1 MRDGPEEGDA
11 MRRLLSMP
19 PLSFALVACAAGS
32 SQAQTEAGMS
42 SHFDAA
48 AVVHTAVVR
57 GDLTGVREPGRWLAE
72 QSPPDLPEG
81 TEAYV
86 AELQKYARRAADARN
101 LEDAAYATGRI
112 AQACGA
118 CHREYAGGPVPV
130 LPPAADEGPDLPAHM
145 VRHAWAVKRMWEGLV
160 VPSDDAWMAGAQALE
175 GTPLQP
181 EEAIAANT
189 EEVDYLEKRCHGL
202 GSRAQ
207 LVAGPSA
214 RARIYGEL
222 IATCA
227 DCHELAGRD
236 VAVVW

>member
-1 MRDGPEEGDA
+1 
-11 MRRLLSMP
+11 MRRLLSMAF
-19 PLSFALVACAAGS
+19 SSSTLVACATGS
-32 SQAQTEAGMS
+32 SPAQTDPDMS

-48 AVVHTAVVR
+48 AVVHTAVVH
-57 GDLTGVREPGRWLAE
+57 GDLAGAREPGRWLAE
-72 QSPPDLPEG
+72 HSPPDLPAE

-130 LPPAADEGPDLPAHM
+130 LPPPAEEGTDLPIHM
-145 VRHAWAVKRMWEGLV
+145 IRHAWAVKRMWEGLV
-160 VPSDDAWMAGAQALE
+160 VPSDDAWMAGALALE
-175 GTPLQP
+175 AAPLQP
-181 EEAIAANT
+181 AVAPSEKAEEI
-189 EEVDYLEKRCHGL
+189 DYLEKRCHAL

-227 DCHELAGRD
+227 DCHQLTGRD

>member
-1 MRDGPEEGDA
+1 
-11 MRRLLSMP
+11 
-19 PLSFALVACAAGS
+19 
-32 SQAQTEAGMS
+32 MS

-48 AVVHTAVVR
+48 AVVHTAVVH

-72 QSPPDLPEG
+72 QSPPHLPEG

-86 AELQKYARRAADARN
+86 TELH
-101 LEDAAYATGRI
+101 
-112 AQACGA
+112 
-118 CHREYAGGPVPV
+118 CHREYEGGPVPV
-130 LPPAADEGPDLPAHM
+130 LPPAAAEGPDLPAHM

-175 GTPLQP
+175 GTPLHP
-181 EEAIAANT
+181 EEALAENT
-189 EEVDYLEKRCHGL
+189 EEIDYLEKRCHGL

-227 DCHELAGRD
+227 DCHQLAGRD

>member
-1 MRDGPEEGDA
+1 
-11 MRRLLSMP
+11 MRRLLSIP
-19 PLSFALVACAAGS
+19 PLSFALVACASGS
-32 SQAQTEAGMS
+32 SPAQTEPGMS

-48 AVVHTAVVR
+48 AVVHTAVVH

-72 QSPPDLPEG
+72 HSPPDLPEG

-160 VPSDDAWMAGAQALE
+160 VPSDDAWMTGAQALE
-175 GTPLQP
+175 GVPHQF
-181 EEAIAANT
+181 EEALAENT
-189 EEVDYLEKRCHGL
+189 DEVDYLEKRCHRL

-207 LVAGPSA
+207 LVVGSSA

-227 DCHELAGRD
+227 DCHELVGRD

>member
-1 MRDGPEEGDA
+1 
-11 MRRLLSMP
+11 MRRLFSIP
-19 PLSFALVACAAGS
+19 PLSFVLVACATGS
-32 SQAQTEAGMS
+32 SRAQTEPDMS

-48 AVVHTAVVR
+48 AVVHTAVVH
-57 GDLTGVREPGRWLAE
+57 GDLKGVREPGRWLAE
-72 QSPPDLPEG
+72 HSPPDLPEG

-86 AELQKYARRAADARN
+86 AELQKYASRAADARN

-118 CHREYAGGPVPV
+118 CHREYSGGPVPV
-130 LPPAADEGPDLPAHM
+130 LPPVADEAPDLPTHM

-160 VPSDDAWMAGAQALE
+160 VPSDDAWMAGALALE

-181 EEAIAANT
+181 EEALAENI

-214 RARIYGEL
+214 RARIYSEL

-227 DCHELAGRD
+227 DCHELTGRD

>member
-1 MRDGPEEGDA
+1 MRHG
-11 MRRLLSMP
+11 L
-19 PLSFALVACAAGS
+19 
-32 SQAQTEAGMS
+32 
-42 SHFDAA
+42 
-48 AVVHTAVVR
+48 
-57 GDLTGVREPGRWLAE
+57 LTGPDRASRVRWLAE
-72 QSPPDLPEG
+72 HSPPDLPVG
-81 TEAYV
+81 TDSFV
-86 AELQKYARRAADARN
+86 DELHKYARRAADARN

-130 LPPAADEGPDLPAHM
+130 LPPEAEKGADLPIHM
-145 VRHAWAVKRMWEGLV
+145 VRHAWAVRRMWEGLV
-160 VPSDDAWMAGAQALE
+160 VPSDDAWMAGARALE
-175 GTPLQP
+175 ETPLKP
-181 EEAIAANT
+181 GVASTENAEEA
-189 EEVDYLEKRCHGL
+189 DYLEKRCHGL

-227 DCHELAGRD
+227 DCHQLAGRD